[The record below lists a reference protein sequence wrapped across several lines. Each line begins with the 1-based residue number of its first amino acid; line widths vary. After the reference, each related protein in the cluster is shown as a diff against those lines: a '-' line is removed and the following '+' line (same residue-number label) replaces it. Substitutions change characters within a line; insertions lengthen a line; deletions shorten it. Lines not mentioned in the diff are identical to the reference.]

1 MLYLGFPWTRGVTAY
16 AVVLPKTC
24 NHTTMCSIAQL
35 CRVLGV
41 DKTETIQQ
49 KWVLWQWKH
58 YILQSAGVFCSS
70 ERKFKQQ
77 TFWLHIGESTAVSN
91 NINEASVSLKCPS
104 KLWQRA
110 SMHDTMSMKQKL
122 NGIQPSFYNSH
133 RYFPNWDAGLKS
145 NAWSR
150 FTEMIN

>member
-24 NHTTMCSIAQL
+24 KHTTMCSIAQL

-41 DKTETIQQ
+41 DKTETVQQ

-70 ERKFKQQ
+70 ER
-77 TFWLHIGESTAVSN
+77 ENSN
-91 NINEASVSLKCPS
+91 NRHFDFILEKAQLFLITLTRPLFHSSVPVSCDS
-104 KLWQRA
+104 K
-110 SMHDTMSMKQKL
+110 HDTMSMKQKL